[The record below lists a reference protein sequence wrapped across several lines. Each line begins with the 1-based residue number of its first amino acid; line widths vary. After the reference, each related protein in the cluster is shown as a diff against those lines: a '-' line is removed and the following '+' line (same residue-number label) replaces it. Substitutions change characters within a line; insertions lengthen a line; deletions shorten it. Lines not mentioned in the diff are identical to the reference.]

1 MLFAPFGRIDL
12 EPIYSYLKILNVERV
27 FHLETAKFMYKLK
40 NNLIPVAVGNHFG
53 LRNTVPTHNYNL
65 RNRGTTPRIDTRL
78 ESSEKS
84 IQIRGEKLWVDL
96 PENLKTSASLK
107 RFKKTLKSKLLDL
120 YAE

>member
-1 MLFAPFGRIDL
+1 
-12 EPIYSYLKILNVERV
+12 
-27 FHLETAKFMYKLK
+27 MYKLK

-65 RNRGTTPRIDTRL
+65 RNRGTTPQIDTRL

-107 RFKKTLKSKLLDL
+107 RFKKTLKSKLLDS